1 MKNKNENRTVKH
13 VVSLVLGI
21 ISIVTSFFW
30 YMSIP
35 TGIIAIV
42 FGAKSY
48 KEYGKKVGLAG
59 LITGIVGLSIC
70 VLIYVSLIM
79 MVILSNLGYL

>member
-70 VLIYVSLIM
+70 VLITLIS
-79 MVILSNLGYL
+79 VLVFWISIFNS